1 MKKAILISVLLAFML
16 SAVSAFGAA
25 GTITYGGTDSVQW
38 HNNQTVHRVKITY
51 LQPGA
56 AAGDA
61 FLLSSTTV
69 PTEIYQ
75 GAVLFQIETDP
86 GTAPDAVYTLTILSD
101 KGAPILA
108 LTGLSVSATALH
120 NGAADLEFTPIVF
133 DLSIDFGDLGSAND
147 YVDLYLYFIK

>member
-61 FLLSSTTV
+61 FLLSSTTI

-86 GTAPDAVYTLTILSD
+86 GSEAPDVYTLTILSD
-101 KGAPILA
+101 KTSPILA
-108 LTGLSVSATALH
+108 LTGLSATVSALH
-120 NGAADLEFTPIVF
+120 NGAADLGFTPIVF
-133 DLSIDFGDLGSAND
+133 DLSIDFGDLGGGTEF
-147 YVDLYLYFIK
+147 VDLYLYFIK